1 MADMT
6 DPTWTTPW
14 FWPGPLT
21 PIGVMAKILDGKE
34 DADNPNSMKPAKL
47 KNKLDPDDTA
57 DTSDSSDTKTKTDS
71 EECADEEAG

>member
-34 DADNPNSMKPAKL
+34 DTDDSNKMKQAKF
-47 KNKLDPDDTA
+47 KNKLDTPN
-57 DTSDSSDTKTKTDS
+57 S
-71 EECADEEAG
+71 EECADKEEV